1 MILCLGFLCH
11 ASPTPKDTIYTNVE
25 SLMKEVKS
33 TKKKMA
39 TYYLVLDTKEDK
51 EIKIRIDLKQIDCE
65 IPIYKSESF
74 DIKKLMTLKEE
85 SLTDPNQKLEVIDA
99 KSIEWRRLKNE
110 IKTLTKN
117 LNALKADTLS
127 LDSTAIAKVEEDL
140 KDKRQDFRKVDGE
153 ATKLFNEYEAMM
165 DSLMGNLRSQYKER
179 LVTAME
185 EAYEKIE
192 NKETTFKSV
201 DDDGTFWD
209 IRLDLLKIDAT
220 REMKIPRRLEKGEE
234 TTEKITAGKL
244 YYLLHFAE
252 FGAWYEREEV
262 TNVFSS
268 IKLWE
273 FHLNPYLVNKQ
284 FGLVCNDQYRTQ
296 HYINSVVDYKSYK
309 GSLVEEEEFADNN
322 PLAFMELRKFSGGY
336 AQEYVG
342 KFGCV
347 RYFNGYSCSHDDP
360 LYAIQGKNKAHMG
373 VDLLAPIN
381 TEVFSAVEGIAYVYP
396 GEIRGYGKTIS
407 VKGKLKNLNTGEL
420 EEIYVMYAHLNSISI
435 ENGANVKVGD
445 VLGRTGIT
453 GNGDTKKKDERHLHL
468 EILTQKWPSS
478 AKGFS
483 IRKPPLQYFKVINP

>member
-1 MILCLGFLCH
+1 MILQ
-11 ASPTPKDTIYTNVE
+11 A
-25 SLMKEVKS
+25 LMKEVKS
-33 TKKKMA
+33 TKKKTA
-39 TYYLVLDTKEDK
+39 TYYLVLNDEDK
-51 EIKIRIDLKQIDCE
+51 EVKIRIDLKQIDCE

-74 DIKKLMTLKEE
+74 NIKKLISLKEE
-85 SLTDPNQKLEVIDA
+85 ALTQPNQKLEIIDS
-99 KSIEWRRLKNE
+99 KSKEWKQLTNE
-110 IKTLTKN
+110 ANALTKE
-117 LNALKADTLS
+117 LDALKADTLF
-127 LDSTAIAKVEEDL
+127 LDSVAISKVEEDL
-140 KDKRQDFRKVDGE
+140 QDKMKDFKKVDAE
-153 ATKLFNEYEAMM
+153 VTKLFKEYDTMM

-220 REMKIPRRLEKGEE
+220 REMKIPRRINGGDE
-234 TTEKITAGKL
+234 TTEQITAGKL

-252 FGAWYEREEV
+252 FGSMFEEEEV
-262 TNVFSS
+262 KRVFST

-273 FHLNPYLVNKQ
+273 FHLNPYLVDKQ
-284 FGLVCNDQYRTQ
+284 FGLVCDDQYRTQ
-296 HYINSVVDYKSYK
+296 HYINSVVDYKNYK

-322 PLAFMELRKFSGGY
+322 PLAVMELRKFSGGY

-347 RYFNGYSCSHDDP
+347 RYFSGYSCSHDDP